1 MRHHLNQSKLVVFK
15 IVKTL
20 VNKKMF
26 IFYSKARNFNHLL
39 NNLVETFSFVGF
51 RQQRN
56 LLPVAKGFNRRL
68 SRSMSKVW
76 KN

>member
-26 IFYSKARNFNHLL
+26 IFYSKERNFKHLL

-51 RQQRN
+51 R
-56 LLPVAKGFNRRL
+56 
-68 SRSMSKVW
+68 
-76 KN
+76 